1 MVKDRPAVDNKTLHV
16 MHVLTKLPVGG
27 VENMLFK
34 IVRNYDVKRFRVSIC
49 CIQQGGEIADALK
62 DLGYEVYIL
71 DRMQGRGFDWGA
83 VRAVYQ
89 CMKREHVDI
98 LRTHQYHANLYG
110 RIAGMMARV
119 PVIVPSFHNLY
130 CSPSRPKAHRRILNF
145 LLSFFSDRIV
155 AVSHA
160 VAADVIAYDHV
171 APDKLAVIHNG
182 VMAEQFGADISRE
195 EARQRLGIPA
205 DGFLIGN
212 AGRLSGQK
220 GQRYLIEAAAGLH
233 ATVVF
238 AGDGPL
244 RNELE
249 ERAQTH
255 GTGCRFLGMLRPE
268 QMPLFM
274 KSLDLFCFPSLWE
287 GMPSALAEAITA
299 GLPVV
304 ASDIPPNREV
314 LGSAGVLVPA
324 GDSIRLRQVLQDVMG
339 NGELMAAL
347 RQKALK
353 QAAQFS
359 FEHTVRA
366 YEDLFMQIMKEK
378 GLA

>member
-1 MVKDRPAVDNKTLHV
+1 MHNRPFHI
-16 MHVLTKLPVGG
+16 MHVLTRLPVGG
-27 VENMLFK
+27 VENMLLK
-34 IVRNYDVKRFRVSIC
+34 VVQRYDTRRFRVSIC
-49 CIQQGGEIADALK
+49 CIQEGGEIAEELRG
-62 DLGYEVYIL
+62 LGYPVVVL
-71 DRMQGRGFDWGA
+71 NRMQGRGFDWGA